1 MAQNDTTTRA
11 LTMDALKDAATVAV
25 KDCMAVK
32 SGEKVLVITDEPL
45 RKIGYVL
52 WEAARK
58 IGAEAVI
65 AEITPRKT
73 HGEEPP
79 EPIRE
84 LMKLVDV
91 ILIPTSKS
99 LSHTDSRREASKNGV
114 RIATLPGITEDTMV
128 RTLRADYY
136 GIARRS
142 EKIAEILTHGSKVRV
157 TTTMGMDVTLDIS
170 GREGHADTGLNHN
183 PGDFSNLPAGEGYI
197 APVEG
202 KSWGVIVIDGSMAGI
217 GKLKD
222 EVIRAVIRDGFA
234 TEISGGGAAKKLLS
248 LLEPFGK
255 LAFNVAELGIGTN
268 DKAQVTGNVLEDEK
282 IMGTIHIAFGDNKSM
297 GGEIRVASHLDGVIM
312 RPTVYV
318 DSKLVMRDGE
328 LVIFNIIPSLTTA
341 RLVVAVENLVK
352 SR

>member
-1 MAQNDTTTRA
+1 MIDV
-11 LTMDALKDAATVAV
+11 LKDAAMVAI
-25 KDCMAVK
+25 KECMAVK

-52 WEAARK
+52 WEAARGL
-58 IGAEAVI
+58 GAEAI
-65 AEITPRKT
+65 ITEIISRKT

-79 EPIRE
+79 EPVAE
-84 LMKLVDV
+84 LMKLMDV

-99 LSHTDSRREASKNGV
+99 LSHTDSRRESSKRGV

-136 GIARRS
+136 EIARRS
-142 EKIAEILTHGSKVRV
+142 EKIAGILTHGSKVRI
-157 TTTMGMDVTLDIS
+157 TTAQEMDVTLVID
-170 GREGHADTGLNHN
+170 GRKGHADTGLNHN

-202 KSWGVIVIDGSMAGI
+202 QSGGVIVIDGSMAGV

-222 EVIRAVIRDGFA
+222 EVIRVIVKDGFA
-234 TEISGGGAAKKLLS
+234 TEITGGHVAAKLLS
-248 LLEPFGK
+248 LIEPFGK

-268 DKAQVTGNVLEDEK
+268 DKAEVTGNVLEDEK
-282 IMGTIHIAFGDNKSM
+282 TMGTVHIAFGDNKSM
-297 GGEIRVASHLDGVIM
+297 GGTIRVASHLDGVIM

-318 DSKLVMRDGE
+318 DGEIIMKDG
-328 LVIFNIIPSLTTA
+328 
-341 RLVVAVENLVK
+341 NLLIL
-352 SR
+352 